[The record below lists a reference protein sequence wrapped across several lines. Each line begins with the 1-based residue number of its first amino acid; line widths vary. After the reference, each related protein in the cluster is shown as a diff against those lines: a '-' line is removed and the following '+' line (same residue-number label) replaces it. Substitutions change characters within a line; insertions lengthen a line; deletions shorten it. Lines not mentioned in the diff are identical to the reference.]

1 MSKARLN
8 IFIEPD
14 HAKRLRQLA
23 ALKGE
28 TKSAIVAA
36 ALSSYLSPD
45 GADRR
50 EAALASRL
58 DRLSNQFGRLERD
71 QTILIETLALFI
83 RYTLSVS
90 APLPEAHQ
98 KAARA
103 QGRLRFN
110 QFVDQLG
117 RHLQRGG
124 SLVRQVHEEI
134 FPDEGRFFGLA
145 DDNEDQGSAGSED
158 HDAEAAPH
166 DG

>member
-1 MSKARLN
+1 MSKTRLN

-50 EAALASRL
+50 EAAFASRL

-134 FPDEGRFFGLA
+134 FPDESRFFGLA

-158 HDAEAAPH
+158 HDAEAAPP
-166 DG
+166 